1 MGNLAITGMFLFL
14 GGLFISFYYLQ
25 KRHSLQKI
33 NRLMQHLASVF
44 DLEYHARPFAGW
56 NQRINY
62 SDVSGDINERPVHS
76 YIESAKKNNTV
87 KGGKQVDYFC
97 IEIDCD
103 MARLSNF
110 SIQKRAIF
118 AKFAHQVFAH
128 NSSDEADDLVR
139 AQYVFNTIPDYQLD
153 LLLNNEVL
161 CEALLEV
168 GDLFNGEIHYHLG
181 RIVYRE
187 AILDLDEWRVSQ
199 MDQIMQLMLTAAE
212 QLENV

>member
-62 SDVSGDINERPVHS
+62 SDVSGDINGRVVHS
-76 YIESAKKNNTV
+76 YIESANKASTT
-87 KGGKQVDYFC
+87 KGGKPTDYFC
-97 IEIDCD
+97 IEMDCD
-103 MARLSNF
+103 TARLSTF
-110 SIQKRAIF
+110 SIQKRAAF

-139 AQYVFNTIPDYQLD
+139 AKYVFDAIPSYQLD
-153 LLLNNEVL
+153 ILLNNEVL

-168 GDLFNGEIHYHLG
+168 ADLFNGEIHYHLG
-181 RIVYRE
+181 RVVYRE
-187 AILDLDEWRVSQ
+187 AILELDEWKVSQ
-199 MDQIMQLMLTAAE
+199 MDQIMQLMLTTAE
-212 QLENV
+212 QLENA